1 MPLRAGGRGTQE
13 RLDSQ
18 PPAADC
24 TGMPLSGDSGFQRGH
39 CRTAGRTAPVS
50 CGLACSSLAL
60 ARELVSSRGTSTLKQ
75 RRTLQWKTQ
84 RKAGTH
90 KGEASGRPRVCRR
103 RKRRGSAG
111 EQRRQR
117 RRLRKRGVLCERR
130 EGTPRRARARWGEWA
145 PHAVRPLGGGTAALA
160 SGDVGGR
167 RRAVACRNLA
177 PTCQAPPR
185 RKSALGGQRRSRA
198 G

>member
-24 TGMPLSGDSGFQRGH
+24 TGTPLSGDSGFQRGH

-60 ARELVSSRGTSTLKQ
+60 ARELVSSHGTSTLKQ
-75 RRTLQWKTQ
+75 RRTPQWKTQ

-90 KGEASGRPRVCRR
+90 KGEASGRPPE
-103 RKRRGSAG
+103 SAG
-111 EQRRQR
+111 GENAEAAPES
-117 RRLRKRGVLCERR
+117 RG
-130 EGTPRRARARWGEWA
+130 AR
-145 PHAVRPLGGGTAALA
+145 
-160 SGDVGGR
+160 D
-167 RRAVACRNLA
+167 
-177 PTCQAPPR
+177 
-185 RKSALGGQRRSRA
+185 A